1 MTKSEETRVIQAI
14 RSGDIGR
21 FEDLVHAYEK
31 GIYTLCLR
39 MLRDEQDALDA
50 AQESFFRAYRA
61 LDRFRGESRFSTWL
75 YQIASHI
82 CLDMLRS
89 RSGADDISLTGEDD
103 TEFDLPDLRPSPQT
117 VLEQKEL
124 RKLVLKTLEE
134 LSPDSRQI
142 VVLRDINGLSYEEIE
157 AITGLEPGTVKS
169 RIYRARRRL
178 ADLLLKNRNFSGYAP
193 SNQRRTKGGADT

>member
-14 RSGDIGR
+14 RAGDIGR
-21 FEDLVHAYEK
+21 FEDLVHANEK

-50 AQESFFRAYRA
+50 AQETFFRAYRG

-75 YQIASHI
+75 YQIGSHI

-89 RSGADDISLTGEDD
+89 RSGADSISLTGEDE

-124 RKLVLKTLEE
+124 RKLVLNALEE
-134 LSPDSRQI
+134 LSPDARQI
-142 VVLRDINGLSYEEIE
+142 VILRDVNGLSYDEIVS
-157 AITGLEPGTVKS
+157 ITGLEPGTVKS
-169 RIYRARRRL
+169 RIYRSRRKL
-178 ADLLLKNRNFSGYAP
+178 ADLLLKNRNFSGYAS
-193 SNQRRTKGGADT
+193 SNQRKTKGGADT